1 MLMCAGAWGEE
12 YDTATY
18 YYWTGGGDIQE
29 DGHYLWTDSE
39 NWSTSKDGNVKV
51 PDGHYPGYK
60 DGDTAVFAADT
71 VTFPPDMAEDKKA
84 VNIDKFT
91 VENENSTITIQRESF
106 SYNVFIYSS
115 TPKNISK
122 NETIIIDA
130 DNGKINTFAHD
141 GETNS
146 LTLGT
151 VTVKSGTFQVGGALD
166 LTGNLTIESGA
177 YVWSLADV
185 KIGGNLSIETDATLT
200 YRNNVT
206 VTKESDIKGTITPN
220 KSNDNIDSTGNL
232 TFNGAVTNSGT
243 IIGALKNIE
252 TPPEGNNNNEDGVDS
267 TSNKYTGNGSISATT
282 LTNTGTITLNSGSI
296 SATTLINNGT
306 LTVTENGSLTAET
319 LINKETPPKNEDGD
333 DSTSNEYTGN
343 GSISLNSGSLTVTGS
358 GASSIS
364 QVSVNDGTIE
374 NAGSG
379 ALSINSLSAGDNE
392 KSDKAGSVSV
402 TNSGGGT
409 IFIDSAAFYAEAVS
423 VTNGNAKEKS
433 LTFGSFSAT
442 EMGGGTVSFEG
453 WIDIVD
459 GDSAEGKLTLT
470 GNSAESR
477 LEITSGSSGV
487 IYLPRAQRNGNY
499 LSVSEKVTIGG
510 TKPDAWDGTQ
520 PYESYTTYNSKP
532 ADENVERIY
541 GWIFVKENEFYWLG
555 DTDKSWKEA
564 GNWLIN
570 TPDGY
575 RPASS
580 SPDGSASV
588 FINAKRP
595 DTDADD
601 TDADIDNFPVLDEN
615 TDVFGVEIGEG
626 ASLSFAGY
634 NFTVSDNFSNNG
646 TIYLQGTETVEI
658 PANTKDNGTW
668 AFFRDGSGGGT
679 LQPIT
684 NLDYNKV
691 VAEGSGNFRSFTA
704 KEFIIRLPESDGETS
719 ATEIS
724 LTADATG
731 TGDSSEGSGSEK
743 EIEINAPVTINA
755 QTKITV
761 NAESLSFTESVTL
774 AAQTTINANTATS
787 LSFAKPVTLF
797 APTTITAGSAKVSF
811 TFKGEITDKK
821 ETNDPPNN
829 NLLLTFECTTEEN
842 KYNTLSFEGIV
853 SAHLQFIGN
862 ADLSSSDFDS
872 ESGKV
877 FEQNPS
883 YNFTL
888 GTKSDTESAST
899 AKTAKLIFGKKK
911 VIIGNLIVN
920 AGSIFTQTNEDN
932 EHDTQSVASIVND
945 GTVIWDSGDA
955 GGTLTLNGSVTGNN
969 ADKTVFGKKSVTV
982 DVDGNAELSGVFF
995 DLTIES
1001 DSTVTNGSGITVRH
1015 NFKVNGGY
1023 NESNNGTKPPY
1034 LQFGEIVIDGKTF
1047 GSEDGEI
1054 GGESEGLNLGNV
1066 IFEQRNTSKT
1076 VDFGN
1081 HIVTFESLSLNKSL
1095 SLNDTTE
1102 NAGKITFKTH
1112 FIVKGNFSNKGDDG
1126 SSPKFEI
1133 SILDGAEFKNGAE
1146 FNTTG
1151 TVRLGGSKDKKFVSN
1166 DGDLFFAGEVV
1177 LESDTEME
1185 LHKNKVTFASTVTAD
1200 STTTPQN
1207 TSFLKISGDSVFMG
1221 DVSLN
1226 GFVELGGNVSAK
1238 PKPESSDK
1246 KISITGAYIRVSGES
1261 DCAWEAK
1268 VGSLDLNSN
1277 VFVTLVNGTLTIRNN
1292 ENNFNFNKN
1301 LFCLSGEISFDGKA
1315 PNIPGDFALFGRA
1328 YNADDPR
1335 FAGQDTRFG
1344 YYGFVCPFDF
1354 APEEFNGSVAD
1365 GAEISIGGNL
1375 YVNGADLSGIHF
1387 IIPDNSNSEPAYNPD
1402 AAVTEKQWGLPYA
1415 VVFNS
1420 AISNS
1425 SVSCAPPNA
1434 PDNSAPA
1441 DGADDSDNADNPD
1454 DLDGSAFI
1462 AASEVAQGCRDE
1474 GGNSGFQF
1482 EIPRIV
1488 SACSITDKVIRVS
1501 FNIDIENS
1509 KGEAKKAFEG
1519 VNAGE
1524 KNEFV
1529 VITNKDKTLHFD
1541 GKLYTDSD
1549 CTTEVDFDS
1558 NGDIKAKDSDGNPI
1572 FYYLQADSEMTW
1584 NTDASGSSAGNDD
1597 STDKSG
1603 KHQSI
1608 KIDLAIPEGLLYAAE
1623 GKTMCRNYGS
1633 GLWKDDGEG
1642 EYKDADSYNTLDNVR
1657 PVLVAVYTGQE
1668 LHTPNTG
1675 AADSQR
1681 FYDAHNFIEFRY
1693 SEPVNIGDMS
1703 GKEGAGLR
1711 TQNIQAES
1719 TFSSASEHG
1728 GAIRNNE
1735 DGDGIEIAGFARIAS
1750 GNIAAG
1756 YRNGAEHTSDTAKP
1770 HALYRRFARAPGEAE
1785 AFQPCRVRISIAGF
1799 VDEEN
1804 PISLDSGTFHN
1815 WTGYIDSGITPS
1827 GKVTILPN
1835 EFITDCAVD
1844 TDGTALKNILD
1855 TESSPADE
1863 VNSKVPENSL
1873 YGEWDLLPPVFA
1885 VYVTNFDD
1893 SVQELSWNSGD
1904 SGERQYEILGT
1915 VNSNTNAYIDK
1926 IEMHL
1931 FDNAQKYSSDDAY
1944 KWMSRSG
1951 WYENG
1956 SQTSIHAPEDAG
1968 GSRGFS
1974 AGSSKTTG
1982 GIRRSSLAG
1991 ASAAFTYRYRL
2002 DSYESPERDFDT
2014 SEISQN
2020 VKSPLFR
2027 AEGLSETITR
2037 DDGLYIGISLNSGDA
2052 NLPIRTV
2059 FTVSYDPSKSFIT
2072 DLAGN
2077 RLTQKDSGSDKKT
2090 LRTVEVTPPSFT
2102 MTISPVGEDKIY
2114 AVFTKPLAYK
2124 GTYLHELAPQ
2134 ELEGALEKICTNIEF
2149 VSSDGDD
2156 VDTNDIKDVSVKSAK
2171 LMTRT
2176 DGFTALLFTLD
2187 RKITLSDVETVW
2199 LRVNNEGEETETLF
2213 GKVTAPYIQD
2223 IFGNSVPAHTCHALS
2238 DFAVNAVNVLYAYAD
2253 SGDDDWDEQG
2263 IYGTGIASE
2272 SSDYAVHDFSAD
2284 GKNYSRLRAGKDII
2298 FQFEFTGG
2306 AGSEGKFA
2314 AENGEDVEL
2323 VFDAAANIRPTWR
2336 SDKYNLLTGSDWR
2349 IWLDSPLNSLA
2360 SDYSRTENFPQP
2372 EFADVEDSE
2381 TLKNMTLRKDIFNL
2395 SAGNEYQFF
2404 FKILGK
2410 DKKPLE
2416 INHDGDKTTPR
2427 IPLYTFRMPKERIA
2441 AGDFSFIDLWSFSVS
2456 DITHQRGGVTILN
2469 NVINASTG
2477 EKTAIGVDMKSSGN
2491 LNIYV
2496 MTLEGNVIRRLAKG
2510 MVSAGT
2516 HYYYWDGKNN
2526 AGKPVA
2532 RGLYF
2537 VRVAGN
2543 GIDETRKVMV
2553 VK

>member
-1 MLMCAGAWGEE
+1 MLICAGAWGRTENISGTHTSITAYEENNMGLEYILNLTGDTTTATLTIGPNVIIKLNEYSFTITTMNIGKNDDGDGDGFIGNLQISGPGNISVTDVKKNSVGTISIGNDVSVSKNLEEYISDSEEE
-12 YDTATY
+12 YDTDT
-18 YYWTGGGDIQE
+18 YYWTGRGD
-29 DGHYLWTDSE
+29 GTAWTDSE
-39 NWSTSKDGNVKV
+39 NWSASKDGEEEVPAMHYLWTDSKNWSASKDGNAEV
-51 PDGHYPGYK
+51 PAGQYPGYK
-60 DGDTAVFAADT
+60 DGDTAVFAASSVSVSD
-71 VTFPPDMAEDKKA
+71 D
-84 VNIDKFT
+84 VNIKGID
-91 VENENSTITIQRESF
+91 VENSGNTITIKWESF
-106 SYNVFIYSS
+106 SNKVFICPSD
-115 TPKNISK
+115 SK
-122 NETIIIDA
+122 KEINIIIDA
-130 DNGKINTFAHD
+130 GAGKINTYAHKND
-141 GETNS
+141 TTPM
-146 LTLGT
+146 TLGT
-151 VTVKSGTFQVGGALD
+151 VTVKSGTFQVGGKMN
-166 LTGNLTIESGA
+166 LTGNLTIESKA
-177 YVWSLADV
+177 SVWSLADV
-185 KIGGNLSIETDATLT
+185 EIGGNLSIEKEATLT
-200 YRNNVT
+200 NRDSVT
-206 VTKESDIKGTITPN
+206 VNETSTINGTIQSQN
-220 KSNDNIDSTGNL
+220 DKDHKSSL
-232 TFNGAVTNSGT
+232 TFKGPLIVT
-243 IIGALKNIE
+243 ALPI
-252 TPPEGNNNNEDGVDS
+252 TEGEDS
-267 TSNKYTGNGSISATT
+267 
-282 LTNTGTITLNSGSI
+282 
-296 SATTLINNGT
+296 
-306 LTVTENGSLTAET
+306 VTENGSITAGELTST
-319 LINKETPPKNEDGD
+319 GD
-333 DSTSNEYTGN
+333 TA
-343 GSISLNSGSLTVTGS
+343 SITLNSGSLTVTG
-358 GASSIS
+358 GETSSIS
-364 QVSVNDGTIE
+364 QVAVNDGTIE

-392 KSDKAGSVSV
+392 KSEKAGSVSV

-409 IFIDSAAFYAEAVS
+409 ISIDSAAFYAEAVS
-423 VTNGNAKEKS
+423 VTNGNENEKS

-453 WIDIVD
+453 RIDIVD
-459 GDSAEGKLTLT
+459 DDSAEGKLTLT
-470 GNSAESR
+470 GNSAESL
-477 LEITSGSSGV
+477 LEITSGNSGV
-487 IYLPRAQRNGNY
+487 IHLPYAQSNGNY
-499 LSVSEKVTIGG
+499 LSVSENVTIGG
-510 TKPDAWDGTQ
+510 TKPDAWNGTPQ
-520 PYESYTTYNSKP
+520 PDESYTTYNSKP
-532 ADENVERIY
+532 TDENVKSIY
-541 GWIFVKENEFYWLG
+541 GWIFVKENEFYWSG
-555 DTDKSWKEA
+555 DTDTSWKEP

-570 TPDGY
+570 IPGGY
-575 RPASS
+575 DKASS
-580 SPDGSASV
+580 CPDGSASV

-601 TDADIDNFPVLDEN
+601 TDADIKKFPVLDED
-615 TDVFGVEIGEG
+615 TVVFGVEIGED
-626 ASLSFAGY
+626 ASLSFAGHG
-634 NFTVSDNFSNNG
+634 FKVSDNFSNDG

-658 PANTKDNGTW
+658 PADTKDNGTW
-668 AFFRDGSGGGT
+668 AFFGGGSGDGT
-679 LQPIT
+679 LQQIT
-684 NLDYNKV
+684 NLSYSEDGKSYNFNKV

-719 ATEIS
+719 PTEIS

-743 EIEINAPVTINA
+743 EVKINAP
-755 QTKITV
+755 IT
-761 NAESLSFTESVTL
+761 L
-774 AAQTTINANTATS
+774 
-787 LSFAKPVTLF
+787 
-797 APTTITAGSAKVSF
+797 SAKAKIITNGANVS
-811 TFKGEITDKK
+811 FKGEITDKK

-842 KYNTLSFEGIV
+842 KYNTLSFGGEV

-862 ADLSSSDFDS
+862 ADLSSSDF
-872 ESGKV
+872 ESDFGTG
-877 FEQNPS
+877 FEQNSS

-888 GTKSDTESAST
+888 GTESDTESAST
-899 AKTAKLIFGKKK
+899 AKTAKLIFDEKK

-920 AGSIFTQTNEDN
+920 SGSIFTQTKNNEN
-932 EHDTQSVASIVND
+932 DTQSVASIENN

-955 GGTLTLNGSVTGNN
+955 GGTLTLNGSVTGDN

-982 DVDGNAELSGVFF
+982 KKNAELSGVFF
-995 DLTIES
+995 DLTI
-1001 DSTVTNGSGITVRH
+1001 DTTSTVTNGSGITVRH

-1023 NESNNGTKPPY
+1023 NESNNETKPPY
-1034 LQFGEIVIDGKTF
+1034 LRFGEISFDGKTF

-1066 IFEQRNTSKT
+1066 IFAQGNTTKSIE
-1076 VDFGN
+1076 FPN
-1081 HIVTFESLSLNKSL
+1081 PVTFESL

-1102 NAGKITFKTH
+1102 NAGEITFKTH
-1112 FIVKGNFSNKGDDG
+1112 FIVDGDFSNKGDDG
-1126 SSPKFEI
+1126 SSPNFEI
-1133 SILDGAEFKNGAE
+1133 SILDGAEFKKGAE
-1146 FNTTG
+1146 FNTKG
-1151 TVRLGGSKDKKFVSN
+1151 KVSLGGSEDKKFVSN
-1166 DGDLFFAGEVV
+1166 NGDLSFAGEVV

-1200 STTTPQN
+1200 SATTSQN
-1207 TSFLKISGDSVFMG
+1207 TSFLKISGDSVFM
-1221 DVSLN
+1221 DNVSLN

-1238 PKPESSDK
+1238 SESSDK
-1246 KISITGAYIRVSGES
+1246 KISITGEYIRVSGES
-1261 DCAWEAK
+1261 DCAWGAE
-1268 VGSLDLNSN
+1268 VGSLDLNSD

-1292 ENNFNFNKN
+1292 ENNFNLNKN

-1335 FAGQDTRFG
+1335 FGGQDTRFG

-1375 YVNGADLSGIHF
+1375 YVNGADLRGIHF
-1387 IIPDNSNSEPAYNPD
+1387 IIPDNSNSAPEYNPD
-1402 AAVTEKQWGLPYA
+1402 AAVTEKQWGIPYA

-1462 AASEVAQGCRDE
+1462 AASEVAQGCRDA

-1488 SACSITDKVIRVS
+1488 SACSITDNVIRVS

-1509 KGEAKKAFEG
+1509 KGEAKKAFAG

-1541 GKLYTDSD
+1541 GKLYTDPD
-1549 CTTEVDFDS
+1549 CTTEVDFGS

-1572 FYYLQADSEMTW
+1572 PYYLQAKTEMTW

-1603 KHQSI
+1603 NHQSI

-1719 TFSSASEHG
+1719 TFISASEHG
-1728 GAIRNNE
+1728 GAIIN

-1770 HALYRRFARAPGEAE
+1770 HALYRRFARTPGEAE

-1815 WTGYIDSGITPS
+1815 WTGYIDSGTTPS
-1827 GKVTILPN
+1827 GKVTVLQN
-1835 EFITDCAVD
+1835 EFITDCAAD

-1855 TESSPADE
+1855 TESSPANE

-1873 YGEWDLLPPVFA
+1873 YGEWDLFPPVFA

-2284 GKNYSRLRAGKDII
+2284 GKNYSRLRAGKDIV

-2323 VFDAAANIRPTWR
+2323 VFDAAANVRPAWR

-2360 SDYSRTENFPQP
+2360 SDYSHTENFPQP

>member
-1 MLMCAGAWGEE
+1 MLMCAGVWGEE
-12 YDTATY
+12 SDTATY
-18 YYWTGGGDIQE
+18 YWTGRGKLEE

-39 NWSTSKDGNVKV
+39 NWSTSKDGEEEV
-51 PDGHYPGYK
+51 PAGHYPGYK
-60 DGDTAVFAADT
+60 DGDTAVFAASSVSISDD
-71 VTFPPDMAEDKKA
+71 VN
-84 VNIDKFT
+84 VNIKGID
-91 VENENSTITIQRESF
+91 VENSGNTITIKRESF
-106 SYNVFIYSS
+106 SNKVFICPSDS
-115 TPKNISK
+115 EKEIN
-122 NETIIIDA
+122 IIIDVGA
-130 DNGKINTFAHD
+130 NQQINTFVHNDEKTSLPHD
-141 GETNS
+141 SETTS

-166 LTGNLTIESGA
+166 LTGNLTIESKA
-177 YVWSLADV
+177 SVWSLADV
-185 KIGGNLSIETDATLT
+185 KIGGNLSIETGATLT

-206 VTKESDIKGTITPN
+206 VTKTTAVTEVSTIAGTITPN
-220 KSNDNIDSTGNL
+220 KSNGNIDSTGNL
-232 TFNGAVTNSGT
+232 TFNGAVKNTGT
-243 IIGALKNIE
+243 INGEKATITLNA
-252 TPPEGNNNNEDGVDS
+252 D
-267 TSNKYTGNGSISATT
+267 YTGNGSI
-282 LTNTGTITLNSGSI
+282 
-296 SATTLINNGT
+296 
-306 LTVTENGSLTAET
+306 TAET

-333 DSTSNEYTGN
+333 DSTSNEDTGDGTIFVTGSGSISATTLINN
-343 GSISLNSGSLTVTGS
+343 GTLTVTENGSITAEKLTSTGDTASISLNSGSLTVTG
-358 GASSIS
+358 GGDSSIS
-364 QVSVNDGTIE
+364 QVAVNDGTIE

-392 KSDKAGSVSV
+392 KSEKAGSVSV

-409 IFIDSAAFYAEAVS
+409 ISIDSAAFYAEAVS
-423 VTNGNAKEKS
+423 VTNENSDAES
-433 LTFGSFSAT
+433 FTFGSFSAT
-442 EMGGGTVSFEG
+442 EMGGGTVSFSG
-453 WIDIVD
+453 RIDIVE

-470 GNSAESR
+470 GNSAESL
-477 LEITSGSSGV
+477 LEITSGNSGV
-487 IYLPRAQRNGNY
+487 IYLPRAQSNGNY
-499 LSVSEKVTIGG
+499 LSVSKNVTIGG
-510 TKPDAWDGTQ
+510 TEPDAWDGTQ
-520 PYESYTTYNSKP
+520 PDESYTTYNSKP

-541 GWIFVKENEFYWLG
+541 GWIFVKENEFYWSG
-555 DTDKSWKEA
+555 DTDTSWKKP

-570 TPDGY
+570 IPGGY
-575 RPASS
+575 DKASS
-580 SPDGSASV
+580 SPDVSASV
-588 FINAKRP
+588 FINAKHP
-595 DTDADD
+595 DTGE
-601 TDADIDNFPVLDEN
+601 DIKKFPFLDED
-615 TDVFGVEIGEG
+615 TVVFGVEIGEN
-626 ASLSFAGY
+626 ASLSFAGHG
-634 NFTVSDNFSNNG
+634 FTVSDSFSNNV
-646 TIYLQGTETVEI
+646 TIYLQGTETVNL
-658 PANTKDNGTW
+658 PADTKDNGTW
-668 AFFRDGSGGGT
+668 AFFGDGSEGGT
-679 LQPIT
+679 LQPIK

-731 TGDSSEGSGSEK
+731 TGDSSEGSGSKK
-743 EIEINAPVTINA
+743 EVKIDAPVTINA

-811 TFKGEITDKK
+811 KGEITDKK

-829 NLLLTFECTTEEN
+829 NLLLTFECTTKEEEDE
-842 KYNTLSFEGIV
+842 YNILSFGGEV

-862 ADLSSSDFDS
+862 AVLSSSDSDS
-872 ESGKV
+872 ESEKG
-877 FEQNPS
+877 FEQTSS

-888 GTKSDTESAST
+888 GTESDTESAST
-899 AKTAKLIFGKKK
+899 AKTAKLIFDEKFDEKK
-911 VIIGNLIVN
+911 VTIGNLIVN
-920 AGSIFTQTNEDN
+920 AGSIFTQTGANTVE
-932 EHDTQSVASIVND
+932 QSVESIEND
-945 GTVIWDSGDA
+945 GTVIWDSGDD

-982 DVDGNAELSGVFF
+982 KKNAELSGVFF

-1001 DSTVTNGSGITVRH
+1001 TSTVTNGSGITVRH
-1015 NFKVNGGY
+1015 NFKVNGKY
-1023 NESNNGTKPPY
+1023 EMKNENASIDDIY
-1034 LQFGEIVIDGKTF
+1034 LRFGEIVIDEKTF
-1047 GSEDGEI
+1047 GSENGEI
-1054 GGESEGLNLGNV
+1054 GGDGEGLNLGNV
-1066 IFEQRNTSKT
+1066 IFAQRNTTKSIEFT
-1076 VDFGN
+1076 N
-1081 HIVTFESLSLNKSL
+1081 PVTFKSL

-1102 NAGKITFKTH
+1102 NAGKITFNKH
-1112 FIVKGNFSNKGDDG
+1112 FIVDGDFSNKGDDG
-1126 SSPKFEI
+1126 SSPSFEI
-1133 SILDGAEFKNGAE
+1133 SILDGAEFKKGAE

-1151 TVRLGGSKDKKFVSN
+1151 TVSLGGSEDKKFVS
-1166 DGDLFFAGEVV
+1166 DGDLSFAGEVV

-1200 STTTPQN
+1200 SATTPQN
-1207 TSFLKISGDSVFMG
+1207 TSFLKISGDSVFMD

-1238 PKPESSDK
+1238 SESSDK
-1246 KISITGAYIRVSGES
+1246 KISITGEYIRVSGES
-1261 DCAWEAK
+1261 DCAWGAE
-1268 VGSLDLNSN
+1268 VGSLDLDSN

-1292 ENNFNFNKN
+1292 ENNFNLNKN

-1354 APEEFNGSVAD
+1354 AHEEFNGSVAD
-1365 GAEISIGGNL
+1365 GTEISIGGNL
-1375 YVNGADLSGIHF
+1375 YVNGADLRGIHF
-1387 IIPDNSNSEPAYNPD
+1387 IIPDNSNSAPAYNPD
-1402 AAVTEKQWGLPYA
+1402 AAVTEKQWGIPYA

-1420 AISNS
+1420 AVSNS

-1462 AASEVAQGCRDE
+1462 AASEVAQGCRDA

-1509 KGEAKKAFEG
+1509 KGEAGKAFAG

-1541 GKLYTDSD
+1541 GKLYTDLD

-1572 FYYLQADSEMTW
+1572 PYYLQAKTEMTW

-1603 KHQSI
+1603 NHQSI
-1608 KIDLAIPEGLLYAAE
+1608 KIDLAIPEGLLYAAD

-2124 GTYLHELAPQ
+2124 GTYLHELAQP

-2323 VFDAAANIRPTWR
+2323 VFDAAANVRPAWR

>member
-12 YDTATY
+12 YDTVT

-51 PDGHYPGYK
+51 PDGHYPGYAK
-60 DGDTAVFAADT
+60 NDTAVFAADT
-71 VTFPPDMAEDKKA
+71 VTFPPDMPEKEKA

-115 TPKNISK
+115 ASSSTSK

-130 DNGKINTFAHD
+130 GDGKINTYNQD
-141 GETNS
+141 S
-146 LTLGT
+146 KMTLGT
-151 VTVKSGTFQVGGALD
+151 VTVKSGTFQIGGALD
-166 LTGNLTIESGA
+166 LTGNLTIDSGA
-177 YVWSLADV
+177 SVINYADV
-185 KIGGNLSIETDATLT
+185 KIGGNLSIETGATLT

-206 VTKESDIKGTITPN
+206 VIKESDIKGTITPN
-220 KSNDNIDSTGNL
+220 KSNGNIDSTGNL

-267 TSNKYTGNGSISATT
+267 KSNKYTGNG
-282 LTNTGTITLNSGSI
+282 TITAGKLTSTGDTASI
-296 SATTLINNGT
+296 T
-306 LTVTENGSLTAET
+306 
-319 LINKETPPKNEDGD
+319 
-333 DSTSNEYTGN
+333 
-343 GSISLNSGSLTVTGS
+343 LNSGSLTVTG
-358 GASSIS
+358 GETSSIS

-392 KSDKAGSVSV
+392 KSEKAGSVSV

-409 IFIDSAAFYAEAVS
+409 ISIDSAAFYAEAVS
-423 VTNGNAKEKS
+423 VTNRNANEKS

-453 WIDIVD
+453 RIDIVE

-470 GNSAESR
+470 GNSAESL
-477 LEITSGSSGV
+477 LEITSEGSGV
-487 IYLPRAQRNGNY
+487 IYLPRAQSNGNY

-532 ADENVERIY
+532 ADENVKSIY
-541 GWIFVKENEFYWLG
+541 GWIFVKENEFYWSG
-555 DTDKSWKEA
+555 DTNTPSWKEP

-575 RPASS
+575 KPASS

-595 DTDADD
+595 VTDADV

-615 TDVFGVEIGEG
+615 TDVFGVEIGKD
-626 ASLSFAGY
+626 ASLYFAGHG
-634 NFTVSDNFSNNG
+634 FTVSDNFSNDG
-646 TIYLQGTETVEI
+646 TIYLQGTETVNL
-658 PANTKDNGTW
+658 PADTKDNGTW
-668 AFFRDGSGGGT
+668 AFFGGGSEDGT

-684 NLDYNKV
+684 NLSYLEDGKSYNFNKV

-743 EIEINAPVTINA
+743 EVKIDAPVTINA

-811 TFKGEITDKK
+811 AEAISDS
-821 ETNDPPNN
+821 ETNVKLSEN
-829 NLLLTFECTTEEN
+829 LLTFECTTEEGEH
-842 KYNTLSFEGIV
+842 NTLSFGGKV

-862 ADLSSSDFDS
+862 ADLSSSDF
-872 ESGKV
+872 ESDFGTG
-877 FEQNPS
+877 FEQTSS

-888 GTKSDTESAST
+888 GTESDTESAST
-899 AKTAKLIFGKKK
+899 AKTAKLIFDEKK
-911 VIIGNLIVN
+911 VILGNLIVN
-920 AGSIFTQTNEDN
+920 SGSIFTQTKNNEN
-932 EHDTQSVASIVND
+932 DTQSVASIVND
-945 GTVIWDSGDA
+945 GTVIWDSGDD

-982 DVDGNAELSGVFF
+982 DVDDNAELSGVFF

-1001 DSTVTNGSGITVRH
+1001 TSTVTNGSGITVRH
-1015 NFKVNGGY
+1015 DFKVNGGY
-1023 NESNNGTKPPY
+1023 NESNNETKPPY
-1034 LQFGEIVIDGKTF
+1034 LRFGEIVIDGKTF

-1054 GGESEGLNLGNV
+1054 DGGSEGLNLGNV
-1066 IFEQRNTSKT
+1066 IFEQGNTTKSIEFT
-1076 VDFGN
+1076 N
-1081 HIVTFESLSLNKSL
+1081 PVTFKSL
-1095 SLNDTTE
+1095 SLDDTTE

-1112 FIVKGNFSNKGDDG
+1112 FIVDGNFSNKGDDS

-1133 SILDGAEFKNGAE
+1133 SILDGAEFKKGAE
-1146 FNTTG
+1146 FNTKG
-1151 TVRLGGSKDKKFVSN
+1151 TVSLGGSKDKKFVS
-1166 DGDLFFAGEVV
+1166 DGDLYFAGEVV

-1185 LHKNKVTFASTVTAD
+1185 LHKNKVTFTSTVTAD
-1200 STTTPQN
+1200 SATTPQN
-1207 TSFLKISGDSVFMG
+1207 TSFLKISGDSVFM
-1221 DVSLN
+1221 DNVSLN

-1246 KISITGAYIRVSGES
+1246 KISITGAYIRVSGDS
-1261 DCAWEAK
+1261 DCAWGAE
-1268 VGSLDLNSN
+1268 VGSLDLDSN

-1292 ENNFNFNKN
+1292 ENNFNLNKN

-1375 YVNGADLSGIHF
+1375 YVNGADLRGIHF
-1387 IIPDNSNSEPAYNPD
+1387 IIPDNSNSEPTYNPD
-1402 AAVTEKQWGLPYA
+1402 AAVTEKQWGIPYA

-1425 SVSCAPPNA
+1425 SVSCASPNA

-1462 AASEVAQGCRDE
+1462 AAAEVAQGCRDE

-1488 SACSITDKVIRVS
+1488 SACSITDNVIRVS

-1509 KGEAKKAFEG
+1509 KGEAGKAFEG

-1541 GKLYTDSD
+1541 GKLYTDPD
-1549 CTTEVDFDS
+1549 CTTKVDFDS

-1572 FYYLQADSEMTW
+1572 PYYLQADSEMTW

-1642 EYKDADSYNTLDNVR
+1642 EYKDADSYDTLDNVR

-1675 AADSQR
+1675 TADSQR

-1719 TFSSASEHG
+1719 TFNSASEHG
-1728 GAIRNNE
+1728 GAISN
-1735 DGDGIEIAGFARIAS
+1735 DGDGIKIAGFAHIAS

-1799 VDEEN
+1799 VDEAN

-1835 EFITDCAVD
+1835 DFITDCAAD

-1855 TESSPADE
+1855 TESSPANE
-1863 VNSKVPENSL
+1863 VNSKAPENSL

-1904 SGERQYEILGT
+1904 SWERQYEILGT

-2298 FQFEFTGG
+2298 FQLEFTGG

-2323 VFDAAANIRPTWR
+2323 VFDAAANIRPAWR

>member
-1 MLMCAGAWGEE
+1 MLMCAGVWGEE
-12 YDTATY
+12 SDTDT
-18 YYWTGGGDIQE
+18 YYWTGGGD
-29 DGHYLWTDSE
+29 GTSWTDSE
-39 NWSTSKDGNVKV
+39 NWSTSKDGA
-51 PDGHYPGYK
+51 GHYPGYK
-60 DGDTAVFAADT
+60 DGDTAVFDNT
-71 VTFPPDMAEDKKA
+71 DG
-84 VNIDKFT
+84 KFT
-91 VENENSTITIQRESF
+91 ANVEITGFTVRESESKITIRAVSFPKNKNILFINSSVSNNEN
-106 SYNVFIYSS
+106 
-115 TPKNISK
+115 
-122 NETIIIDA
+122 IIIEA
-130 DNGKINTFAHD
+130 DDGKINTYNQD
-141 GETNS
+141 S
-146 LTLGT
+146 KMTLGT
-151 VTVKSGTFQVGGALD
+151 VTVKSGTFQIGGALD
-166 LTGNLTIESGA
+166 LTGDLTIESEA
-177 YVWSLADV
+177 SVINYADV
-185 KIGGNLSIETDATLT
+185 EIGGNLSIETDATLT

-267 TSNKYTGNGSISATT
+267 TSNKYTGNGTISATT

-296 SATTLINNGT
+296 SSTTLINNGSLT
-306 LTVTENGSLTAET
+306 VTESGSITAEKLTSAGDTASITLNSGSISATTLNNNGSLTVTENGTVTAEELTSTGDTASIT
-319 LINKETPPKNEDGD
+319 LN
-333 DSTSNEYTGN
+333 S
-343 GSISLNSGSLTVTGS
+343 GSISATTLTNTGTITLNSGSLTVTGS
-358 GASSIS
+358 ETSSIS

-379 ALSINSLSAGDNE
+379 ELSINSLSAGDNE
-392 KSDKAGSVSV
+392 KSEKAGAVSV

-409 IFIDSAAFYAEAVS
+409 ISIDSAAFYAEAVS
-423 VTNGNAKEKS
+423 VTNENANEKS

-453 WIDIVD
+453 RIDIVE

-470 GNSAESR
+470 GNSAESL

-487 IYLPRAQRNGNY
+487 IYLPRAQSNGNY
-499 LSVSEKVTIGG
+499 LSVSENVTIGG
-510 TKPDAWDGTQ
+510 TEPDAWDGTQ
-520 PYESYTTYNSKP
+520 PDESYTTYNSKP

-541 GWIFVKENEFYWLG
+541 GWIFVKENEFYWSG
-555 DTDKSWKEA
+555 DTDKLWKKA

-601 TDADIDNFPVLDEN
+601 TDADIKNFPVLDED
-615 TDVFGVEIGEG
+615 TVVFGVEIGEN
-626 ASLSFAGY
+626 ASLSFAGHG
-634 NFTVSDNFSNNG
+634 FKVSDNFSNNG
-646 TIYLQGTETVEI
+646 TIYLQGTETVNL

-668 AFFRDGSGGGT
+668 AFFGGGSGGGT

-684 NLDYNKV
+684 NLSYLEDGKSYNFNKV

-704 KEFIIRLPESDGETS
+704 KEFIIRPPESDGETS

-743 EIEINAPVTINA
+743 EVKINAPVTINA

-774 AAQTTINANTATS
+774 AAQ
-787 LSFAKPVTLF
+787 
-797 APTTITAGSAKVSF
+797 TTITAGSAKVSF

-899 AKTAKLIFGKKK
+899 AKTAELKFGKKK
-911 VIIGNLIVN
+911 VILGNLIVN
-920 AGSIFTQTNEDN
+920 AGSIFTQTGANTVE
-932 EHDTQSVASIVND
+932 QSVESIENN

-955 GGTLTLNGSVTGNN
+955 GGTLTLNGSVTGDN
-969 ADKTVFGKKSVTV
+969 ADKTVFGRKKVTV

-1001 DSTVTNGSGITVRH
+1001 ASTVTNGSGITVRH
-1015 NFKVNGGY
+1015 DFTVNGKY
-1023 NESNNGTKPPY
+1023 EMKNENASIDDIY
-1034 LQFGEIVIDGKTF
+1034 LRFGEISFDGKTF

-1102 NAGKITFKTH
+1102 NAGKITFNTH
-1112 FIVKGNFSNKGDDG
+1112 FIVKGDFSNKGDDS
-1126 SSPKFEI
+1126 SSPSFEI
-1133 SILDGAEFKNGAE
+1133 SILDGAEFEKGAE

-1151 TVRLGGSKDKKFVSN
+1151 TVSLGGSKDKKFVSN
-1166 DGDLFFAGEVV
+1166 GDLSFAGEVV

-1200 STTTPQN
+1200 SETTPQN
-1207 TSFLKISGDSVFMG
+1207 TSFLKISGDSVFM
-1221 DVSLN
+1221 DNVSLN

-1238 PKPESSDK
+1238 SKSSDK
-1246 KISITGAYIRVSGES
+1246 KISITGAYIRASGES
-1261 DCAWEAK
+1261 DCAWGAE
-1268 VGSLDLNSN
+1268 VGSLDLDSD

-1292 ENNFNFNKN
+1292 ENNFNLNKN

-1375 YVNGADLSGIHF
+1375 YVNGADLRGIHF

-1462 AASEVAQGCRDE
+1462 AASEVAQGCRDA

-1488 SACSITDKVIRVS
+1488 SACSITDNVIRVS

-1509 KGEAKKAFEG
+1509 KGEAKKAFAG

-1541 GKLYTDSD
+1541 GNLYTDPD
-1549 CTTEVDFDS
+1549 CTTEVDFGS

-1603 KHQSI
+1603 NHQSI

-1642 EYKDADSYNTLDNVR
+1642 EYKDADSYDTLDNVR

-1675 AADSQR
+1675 TADSQR

-1719 TFSSASEHG
+1719 TFKSASEHG
-1728 GAIRNNE
+1728 GAIIN

-1799 VDEEN
+1799 VDEAS

-1835 EFITDCAVD
+1835 KFITDCAAD
-1844 TDGTALKNILD
+1844 TNILD
-1855 TESSPADE
+1855 TESSPADK
-1863 VNSKVPENSL
+1863 VNSEVPENSL

-1968 GSRGFS
+1968 GSRGFG

-2077 RLTQKDSGSDKKT
+2077 RLAQKDSGSDKKT

-2124 GTYLHELAPQ
+2124 GTYLHDLAPQ

-2323 VFDAAANIRPTWR
+2323 VFDAAANVRPAWR